1 MITDAPECNI
11 IQSEDEDEI
20 KLTCE
25 AKANPAD
32 VTFVWSRGGNVSKTI
47 DASEYTIDGLISV
60 HQLEVHESSFGTYY
74 CQVNNSLG
82 NEISGIFSLENET

>member
-1 MITDAPECNI
+1 MISDVPECNI

-25 AKANPAD
+25 AKANPDD
-32 VTFVWSRGGNVSKTI
+32 VTFIWSRGGNVSKTI

-60 HQLEVHESSFGTYY
+60 HQLEAHESSFGIYY

-82 NEISGIFSLENET
+82 T